1 MATKKTSKMGR
12 PANKYIA
19 VTVYIS
25 FPPDAKLKDMM
36 SDGNEVANSVMDD
49 FANVSKVTVKKSEG
63 PYPKRK
69 PAAKKAAAKPAQK
82 KPVKKPS
89 RRRSA

>member
-19 VTVYIS
+19 VTVYLS

-36 SDGNEVANSVMDD
+36 SEGNEVANSVLDD
-49 FANVSKVTVKKSEG
+49 FANVSKVTVKKSDG
-63 PYPKRK
+63 PYPKR
-69 PAAKKAAAKPAQK
+69 KAAAKPAQK
-82 KPVKKPS
+82 KPAKKPS